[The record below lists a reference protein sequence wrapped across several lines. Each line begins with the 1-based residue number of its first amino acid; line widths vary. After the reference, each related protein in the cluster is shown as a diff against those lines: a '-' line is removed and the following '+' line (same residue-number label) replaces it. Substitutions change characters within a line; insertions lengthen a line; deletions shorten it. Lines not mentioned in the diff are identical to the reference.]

1 MFLVFP
7 HTTSLQQQAL
17 LCTIADGVVTLETP
31 DAVSLV
37 VRHSTILNALKDSDN
52 FMYYLL

>member
-1 MFLVFP
+1 VFLVFP